1 MEAKMSDGTKTGS
14 DGDRRIAAPAIQLD
28 PTRKD
33 AVARDERVEEEKRGF
48 SCWLRPDN
56 QILSRPR

>member
-14 DGDRRIAAPAIQLD
+14 DGDRRIAAPAIQPD
-28 PTRKD
+28 SDRKD
-33 AVARDERVEEEKRGF
+33 AVARDERVEQEKRGLIR
-48 SCWLRPDN
+48 WLRPDY